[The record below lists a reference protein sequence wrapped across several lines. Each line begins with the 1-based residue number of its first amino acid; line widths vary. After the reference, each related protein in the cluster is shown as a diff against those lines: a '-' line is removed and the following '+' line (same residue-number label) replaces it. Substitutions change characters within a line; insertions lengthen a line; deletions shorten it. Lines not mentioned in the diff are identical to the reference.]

1 MTGDLVEWALGHCS
15 VITES
20 ETPDTNKVC
29 WCNLGSLGFECQP
42 LERVVGAYVQY
53 QKRVWI
59 RYVIPINA
67 LVMQQEYGI
76 TTVFFL

>member
-1 MTGDLVEWALGHCS
+1 MYTYICTIEFKGVVA
-15 VITES
+15 
-20 ETPDTNKVC
+20 ETWYQHDTKGKLQC
-29 WCNLGSLGFECQP
+29 
-42 LERVVGAYVQY
+42 

-59 RYVIPINA
+59 RYVIPANA